1 MSRHALNI
9 TITEPMLRARVPE
22 RLDALAAHTEL
33 SFTRIAARALQLGL
47 LQIEEDPRRLFP
59 GVTQQPP
66 SNQRAPDTQPDPAPC
81 SDTQAHAG
89 NTPDAT
95 QAAATP
101 RRPRRERPPQQPAQL
116 DAQPS
121 SGPQAGAEADPA
133 AMTTPTE
140 AAARAL
146 GHPSPAAFREHV
158 RRHPELERW
167 SSRSGRGL
175 VWNLGGLRSDY
186 ERLGFRVLGQRAAQE
201 HPDRLGAAE
210 PVPT

>member
-9 TITEPMLRARVPE
+9 TLTEPMQRARVSE
-22 RLDALAAHTEL
+22 RLDALAAHTAMAP
-33 SFTRIAARALQLGL
+33 TWIAARALQIGL
-47 LQIEEDPRRLFP
+47 TQIEEDPRRLFP
-59 GVTQQPP
+59 GVTPQPP
-66 SNQRAPDTQPDPAPC
+66 SAERAADTQPDPAPC

-89 NTPDAT
+89 NTPDT
-95 QAAATP
+95 THAAAAP
-101 RRPRRERPPQQPAQL
+101 RRPRRERPPQRPAQP

-121 SGPQAGAEADPA
+121 SDPQAGTEADPA

-167 SSRSGRGL
+167 CRPLGRGL
-175 VWNLGGLRSDY
+175 LWNLERLRADY
-186 ERLGFRVLGQRAAQE
+186 ERLGFRVLGQRGAQKR
-201 HPDRLGAAE
+201 PDRLGAAE
-210 PVPT
+210 PTPT